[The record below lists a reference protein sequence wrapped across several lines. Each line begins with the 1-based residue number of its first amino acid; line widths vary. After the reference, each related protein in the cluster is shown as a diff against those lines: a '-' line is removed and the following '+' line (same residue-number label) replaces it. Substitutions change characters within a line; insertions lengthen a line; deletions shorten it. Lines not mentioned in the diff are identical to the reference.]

1 MSETVNHTV
10 DITDQCVRQL
20 IFYLHATSLLDGI
33 RPDDLAKTHETLK
46 LLAKEAGIDL
56 KDPDNGKV
64 REHVKD
70 ATKLIMER
78 TGLIEKQEDGT
89 YRIPNEQLYKDTI
102 YTIGLR
108 LDRERALHAMLDVST
123 KIQEKA
129 LKAALGIVRSDR
141 GYCKVCIGDPAGA

>member
-1 MSETVNHTV
+1 M
-10 DITDQCVRQL
+10 
-20 IFYLHATSLLDGI
+20 
-33 RPDDLAKTHETLK
+33 
-46 LLAKEAGIDL
+46 

-78 TGLIEKQEDGT
+78 TGLIERQEDGT

-108 LDRERALHAMLDVST
+108 LDRERALRAMLDVST
-123 KIQEKA
+123 KVQEKA
-129 LKAALGIVRSDR
+129 LKTALGIFKSDR
-141 GYCKVCIGDPAGA
+141 EMCIRDSLTHWINCLAKRKIQRKKTASRCGITSSNRQAKKLQCPY

>member
-1 MSETVNHTV
+1 MSETANHTV
-10 DITDQCVRQL
+10 DITDQCVQQL
-20 IFYLHATSLLDGI
+20 IFYLHTTSLLDGI

-78 TGLIEKQEDGT
+78 TGLIEKQED
-89 YRIPNEQLYKDTI
+89 E
-102 YTIGLR
+102 
-108 LDRERALHAMLDVST
+108 
-123 KIQEKA
+123 
-129 LKAALGIVRSDR
+129 
-141 GYCKVCIGDPAGA
+141 